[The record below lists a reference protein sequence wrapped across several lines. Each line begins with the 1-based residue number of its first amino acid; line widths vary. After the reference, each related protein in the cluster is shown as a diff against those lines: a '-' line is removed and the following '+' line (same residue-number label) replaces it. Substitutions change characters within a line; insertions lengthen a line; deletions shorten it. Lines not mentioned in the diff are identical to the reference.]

1 MEISGT
7 YGFGGWAGTSC
18 LDAVYA
24 YCVDD
29 SQVTQIWTW
38 NGNSA
43 GLPNPPDYNES
54 HIYSF
59 PFMGD
64 GNSQLFEFA
73 DGGGAGDN
81 GGELNVIIYYGGCSY
96 PAYNESCSGCTDEE
110 ACNYSASATTDDGSC
125 LYEDSDEDGVCDVDE
140 IEGCQDPYAC
150 NYNPLATDPYS
161 NEEQV
166 CLYPNQYYDCNNI
179 CLNDIDGDE
188 VCDELEIEGC
198 TDQIACNFNEIATDS
213 CVECCIYLDGIC
225 ETCEDGQIVDND
237 IDDDQVCNNDE
248 IIGCQDQTA
257 CNYDNTA
264 TDAGECIYEV
274 EFYDCNNICINDVDG
289 DGVCDELEVVGCTDQ
304 IACNFNEIATD
315 PCFDADGNTN
325 GCCIYLDGI
334 CETCEDGQIVD
345 NDIDDDL
352 VCDDD
357 EIPGCTDPA
366 ACNYDESLG
375 CTDDDGSCF
384 YSEIT
389 VDFSTQP
396 ASCEA
401 ICDGEIELTINNGQ
415 PPFFVE
421 YILNGED
428 GFETTITGGGLINAC
443 TGSYLVVVS
452 DAFNCESEAMMI
464 VVGATEF
471 DTDGD
476 GVCDNDELQGCTD
489 ENACNFNPLATEED
503 NSCEYCYSDLGDIDG
518 NGFDDCEL
526 INNQAL
532 ENGNNAVYD
541 CNGCINDSD
550 FDGVCDEL
558 EVVGCTDNNLDST
571 NGIACNYNEL
581 ATDPCP
587 DTNNDGVLD
596 CCEYPIYYYLDCDEN
611 CLNDSDGDGVCDEIE
626 VNGCNDI
633 LACNYDEEATE
644 SGNCVY
650 AIEFYDCN
658 NICINDV
665 DGDGVCDELEVEGC
679 QNGEACNFNPL
690 ATDPCADCCAFV
702 DADQDGFPEFI
713 TSVQSIQDIDCAAN
727 SATGYSPGAFLIY
740 TTGGLGPYTL
750 TMDNVEEYS
759 DDGIFEIEGL
769 SGGSYNIFVSDANG
783 CETLETIDIQQP
795 DQFEIAIEYLNYVSC
810 ENYFDGALTGS
821 VQGGTPPYELEWLAA
836 DGTVLSTEQDV
847 NNLVAGIYAFK
858 VTDANGCTYQ
868 EVTNVGNPNPLE
880 LDFLTIGETTCYG
893 GSDGYV
899 EILVTGGTS
908 PYTDIYTDIN
918 GSNVNPNLLSAGDY
932 TVTITDNNNCVW
944 IDEFTI
950 TEPDPVEVSIQA
962 NETEICEDAMVTIVS
977 VPDNF
982 SSYIWSEEG
991 SGNIFADNDSSTIN
1005 IAETGNYMLT
1015 VIDAN
1020 GCEATSNI
1028 VEVIVY
1034 ENPEIVI
1041 NGTTEV
1047 LGNNTYTYY
1056 VTGQGQQY
1064 EWSIEDP
1071 DMGAINGN
1079 NNESSVSITWNL
1091 EGVAEIYLTQTSEFG
1106 CSTTESIEVTIEWP
1120 TYLEEELEEMEF
1132 TVYPNPFTDYTNIE
1146 VNNPNNLNYNLYLYD
1161 IKGVMVKS
1169 FINETRKA
1177 IKLEENLSS
1186 GIYQLQLIS
1195 STGNRRKLI
1204 VVE

>member
-1 MEISGT
+1 
-7 YGFGGWAGTSC
+7 
-18 LDAVYA
+18 
-24 YCVDD
+24 
-29 SQVTQIWTW
+29 
-38 NGNSA
+38 
-43 GLPNPPDYNES
+43 
-54 HIYSF
+54 
-59 PFMGD
+59 
-64 GNSQLFEFA
+64 
-73 DGGGAGDN
+73 
-81 GGELNVIIYYGGCSY
+81 
-96 PAYNESCSGCTDEE
+96 
-110 ACNYSASATTDDGSC
+110 
-125 LYEDSDEDGVCDVDE
+125 
-140 IEGCQDPYAC
+140 
-150 NYNPLATDPYS
+150 
-161 NEEQV
+161 
-166 CLYPNQYYDCNNI
+166 
-179 CLNDIDGDE
+179 
-188 VCDELEIEGC
+188 

-225 ETCEDGQIVDND
+225 ETCEDGQVLDND
-237 IDDDQVCNNDE
+237 IDDDQVCNDDE
-248 IIGCQDQTA
+248 IIGCQDQAA

-264 TDAGECIYEV
+264 TDPGQCIYEL

-289 DGVCDELEVVGCTDQ
+289 DGVCDELEVVGCTDNA
-304 IACNFNEIATD
+304 ACNYNPYATD
-315 PCFDADGNTN
+315 PCNQIDGFSYISSFEGKDYYLSNTTASWTDANNLCSESGGNLIVIESEAENTFITDLLVDISQLFYPSAIWLGLTDQNTEGNWEWVN
-325 GCCIYLDGI
+325 GAEFLYENWNNELASEPNNSEGNEDYVNLWINTGADNQPPGTWNDWDNTASIGPENPNEGLLFILEIDPLNQDCCIYLDGI
-334 CETCEDGQIVD
+334 CESCEDGQIVD

-526 INNQAL
+526 INNQAF

-658 NICINDV
+658 NICINDI

-795 DQFEIAIEYLNYVSC
+795 DQFEITIEYLNYVSC
-810 ENYFDGALTGS
+810 ENYFNGALTGS

-962 NETEICEDAMVTIVS
+962 NETEICEEEMVTIVS

-1028 VEVIVY
+1028 IEIIVY

-1071 DMGAINGN
+1071 DMGTINGN
-1079 NNESSVSITWNL
+1079 NNESSISITWDL

-1120 TYLEEELEEMEF
+1120 TYLEEELEELEF

-1146 VNNPNNLNYNLYLYD
+1146 VNNPNSLNYNLYLYD
-1161 IKGVMVKS
+1161 IKGVMVKA

-1186 GIYQLQLIS
+1186 GIYHLQLIS